1 MVQMAS
7 QETAIRSGHYAP
19 VVNYGQTPRMPIP
32 EYRQPDVDTKSDWGG
47 AIASAIGSLGQAY
60 VRSAAERDKKQQE
73 EIQQQ
78 TYTNLAEKYS
88 KIVEQQ
94 RQGVISPFAA
104 ETMIRTVDQ
113 EGLQMGVGWK
123 DVRDIRNAYA
133 GKLPDLEVE
142 RQKYYNKEMWEA
154 RTKEMEAI
162 SNNNPGFQRLST
174 DKRYAFMNDTAASL
188 DYIGRMNEQLSTL
201 DPNSDE
207 YRVIKDQYTNAVKD
221 NTSLNLMLYI
231 SNEFANEKDIRESTI
246 AEGKVQAVRYATEQL
261 GMSPTEAGVVYDM
274 TVKDIGLD
282 QLAGM
287 TGNAMSLSLK
297 EMQQANDLKLTSTKY
312 RLYQIPQIPVI
323 DALKLTDALNVRV
336 AASGAGQSFV
346 DGAVARV
353 SELINTGD
361 YTEAAREIPV
371 EHVPNLIDAV
381 NNTMSS
387 ANASDYMK
395 AKVGNTSLSSFIE
408 ATRPSL
414 NDSAQQKQ
422 VKFLNMQGIR
432 RGINIDAIS
441 NQADIMSKSKDP
453 AVSEEG
459 RQLKDKVV
467 ELKAGNDFYN
477 VIRSP
482 WYSAVNSIFTNED
495 IRNNL
500 RYTQNGELFFK
511 DPDFSDSPIL
521 RTLEEIYGRKF
532 SEVATLAFRS
542 DFTTKLLGS
551 KGTLFEKISIM
562 NNNVMNGIIDD
573 PEERKKFYENFG
585 VRAAEAG
592 DTPYDFAT
600 DEDNYLT
607 RLKNFF
613 TSNPQERDTSGLYRN
628 GEEGD
633 GYLGYRGMGMNI
645 QNLQDP
651 ELRTAT
657 ATISNS
663 ETIGGADVDLS
674 ETADLS
680 IWKDVE
686 RYQAAQER
694 RTFDAEMD
702 TLGAAMEQIE
712 SGGNPNSVSDKGARG
727 LMQLMP
733 KTYED
738 IAKRYGLPK
747 DGIDDPETNRTAGK
761 LYMQELK
768 ERYGNDI
775 TKTVAAYNMGPT
787 ALDKVISKYPNT
799 WEKHLPKETENHI
812 KKFYKALDELTATA
826 SIENTDTIAG
836 ASVISRR
843 DLARA
848 RVKEAA
854 DRNRPVEESEDVK
867 QLEQQLDI
875 EERKSDLQKLIEK
888 VNDEKLIEAIREF
901 IDRNGQNINE

>member
-1 MVQMAS
+1 MRRTYMVQMAS

-47 AIASAIGSLGQAY
+47 AIASAIGNLGQAY
-60 VRSAAERDKKQQE
+60 IRGAAERDKKQQE

-78 TYTNLAEKYS
+78 TYTNLAERYS

-123 DVRDIRNAYA
+123 VVRDIRNAYA
-133 GKLPDLEVE
+133 AKLPDLEVE

-154 RTKEMEAI
+154 RTKEMEEI
-162 SNNNPGFQRLST
+162 SNNNRGFQRLST
-174 DKRYAFMNDTAASL
+174 DKRYAFMNDVAASL

-207 YRVIKDQYTNAVKD
+207 YRTIKDQYLKAVKD
-221 NTSLNLMLYI
+221 DTSLNLMLYI
-231 SNEFANEKDIRESTI
+231 ANEFADEKDIRESTI
-246 AEGKVQAVRYATEQL
+246 AEGKIQAVGYATDKL
-261 GMSPTEAGVVYDM
+261 RMSPTEAGVIYDM

-287 TGNAMSLSLK
+287 SGNAMSLSLK

-414 NDSAQQKQ
+414 NDSTQQKQ

-482 WYSAVNSIFTNED
+482 WYNDVNSIFTNDD

-511 DPDFSDSPIL
+511 DPDFSDSPII
-521 RTLEEIYGRKF
+521 RTMEEVYGRKF
-532 SEVATLAFRS
+532 SEAATLAARS

-562 NNNVMNGIIDD
+562 NNNVMNGVIDD
-573 PEERKKFYENFG
+573 PEERKKFYEDFG

-613 TSNPQERDTSGLYRN
+613 TSDAFKEITVASTKGEDIIPSAEAGELSQEEMAQMDTQYNRQVAEELISRADALEESTANLDEAAKKEYGKGNAKAIKAARDKAA
-628 GEEGD
+628 
-633 GYLGYRGMGMNI
+633 
-645 QNLQDP
+645 
-651 ELRTAT
+651 ELLTAS
-657 ATISNS
+657 ASVSNS
-663 ETIGGADVDLS
+663 
-674 ETADLS
+674 
-680 IWKDVE
+680 
-686 RYQAAQER
+686 
-694 RTFDAEMD
+694 
-702 TLGAAMEQIE
+702 
-712 SGGNPNSVSDKGARG
+712 SVVG
-727 LMQLMP
+727 
-733 KTYED
+733 
-738 IAKRYGLPK
+738 
-747 DGIDDPETNRTAGK
+747 
-761 LYMQELK
+761 
-768 ERYGNDI
+768 
-775 TKTVAAYNMGPT
+775 
-787 ALDKVISKYPNT
+787 
-799 WEKHLPKETENHI
+799 
-812 KKFYKALDELTATA
+812 
-826 SIENTDTIAG
+826 G
-836 ASVISRR
+836 ASVVMP
-843 DLARA
+843 A
-848 RVKEAA
+848 
-854 DRNRPVEESEDVK
+854 
-867 QLEQQLDI
+867 EQTL
-875 EERKSDLQKLIEK
+875 EERITDLRDNALDHLKDIFHTEYTADDLSKLQARLRLANRVDDKEYAEKLMKEIEK
-888 VNDEKLIEAIREF
+888 IIPEVKYKRDKELINRYMSTLQEMILSDNPEMRQNGIDFMRE
-901 IDRNGQNINE
+901 IINE